1 MTGFEIEVSGLD
13 QMIGKL
19 NAKIRRLEQS
29 ILRKALQAFAE
40 PIRRAAEAHA
50 RTLISP
56 RLKLVSQIRL
66 RGSGGTVR
74 IGPST
79 DIFETS
85 PTGRQVSHANI
96 GYWFEFGYNI
106 RAVRKGPSLAFVG
119 ARPFLTPA
127 YESQKA
133 AALAAFE
140 EVMRNALEEEIAA

>member
-1 MTGFEIEVSGLD
+1 MTGFEIEIKGMD

-19 NAKIRRLEQS
+19 NARIRRLEQS

-40 PIRRAAEAHA
+40 PIRTAAEAHA

-56 RLKLVSQIRL
+56 RLKLVTQIRL

-79 DIFETS
+79 DIFDTS

-96 GYWFEFGYNI
+96 GYWFEFGYDI
-106 RAVRKGPSLAFVG
+106 RKVRKGPSLAHVG

-127 YESQKA
+127 YESQKD

-140 EVMRNALEEEIAA
+140 TVMRNALEEEVAV

>member
-1 MTGFEIEVSGLD
+1 MNDFQIEVRGLD
-13 QMIGKL
+13 QMIGKM

-40 PIRRAAEAHA
+40 PIRAAAEAHA

-56 RLKLVSQIRL
+56 RLKVVSQIRL

-74 IGPST
+74 IGPSNDT
-79 DIFETS
+79 FEVTPAGRTVTS
-85 PTGRQVSHANI
+85 AMI
-96 GYWFEFGYNI
+96 GYWFEFGYDI
-106 RAVRKGPSLAFVG
+106 RAVRKGPALAHVG

-133 AALAAFE
+133 TALAAFE